1 MKSTNFFHQ
10 AQTTALSIIDLAA
23 NNVANRRRKNESSDA
38 VLFGQRIAARLAV
51 ELDAWQLDF
60 LRIEARQTLLL
71 ASRQI
76 GKSFTTAILSSHQAI
91 YYPKSLT
98 VIISP
103 SLRQSLELH
112 SKIKEILEASDV
124 GISRQTELTTVLS
137 NGSKILA
144 LPSGQNTIRGFSPNL
159 LILEEAAHLADE
171 TFFAVKPMLLQ
182 TQGRL
187 VCLSSAWFKQGFFHD
202 AYNSNDELWERMKV
216 TALDVERID
225 KDWLANEKKSL
236 PSWIYESQYLC
247 NFFDSEKRVFS
258 FDDIQAALS
267 DDVPSFTW

>member
-1 MKSTNFFHQ
+1 MRLNNYSENF
-10 AQTTALSIIDLAA
+10 TAILAA
-23 NNVANRRRKNESSDA
+23 AANRFVGRVRESEQSDA
-38 VLFGQRIAARLAV
+38 SAFGQRVASLLNV
-51 ELDAWQLDF
+51 ELDEWQKDF

-76 GKSFTTAILSSHQAI
+76 GKSFVTSVLASHQAV
-91 YYPKSLT
+91 YYPNSLS

-112 SKIKEILEASDV
+112 SKVKDVLEVCDV
-124 GISRQTELTTVLS
+124 GIARQTELTTVLS
-137 NGSKILA
+137 NGAKILA

-171 TFFAVKPMLLQ
+171 TFYAVKPMLLQ
-182 TQGRL
+182 TKGRL
-187 VCLSSAWFKQGFFHD
+187 IAISSAWFKQGFFHD
-202 AYNSNDELWERMKV
+202 AYISNDSWEKMTVKA
-216 TALDVERID
+216 TDVERID
-225 KDWLANEKKSL
+225 RTWLENEKKTL

>member
-1 MKSTNFFHQ
+1 MKFNTYLPNFATEILTKAAINLAEQ
-10 AQTTALSIIDLAA
+10 LKLSERVNA
-23 NNVANRRRKNESSDA
+23 S
-38 VLFGQRIAARLAV
+38 LFGQRIASRLNV
-51 ELDAWQLDF
+51 ELDDWQLDF
-60 LRIEARQTLLL
+60 LEIEAKQTILL

-76 GKSFTTAILSSHQAI
+76 GKSFVTSVLASHQAV
-91 YYPKSLT
+91 YFPKSLT

-112 SKIKEILEASDV
+112 SKIKDVLDVCDV

-137 NGSKILA
+137 NGAKILA

-159 LILEEAAHLADE
+159 LILEEAAHLPDE

-187 VCLSSAWFKQGFFHD
+187 VCLSSAWFKQGFFFENYI
-202 AYNSNDELWERMKV
+202 AKDELWKRMKI
-216 TALDVERID
+216 TALDVGRID
-225 KDWLANEKKSL
+225 KIWLENERKSL

-258 FDDIQAALS
+258 FDDIQAAL
-267 DDVPSFTW
+267 DENLESFAW